1 MEHILIPAARAH
13 VLKDAMATIEKKM
26 QCKIIIEG
34 KNEVIIEGDAYAE
47 YATKNIVQ
55 AIARGF
61 KLNTAFK
68 LLNEDYFF
76 ESIDVGD
83 IASNKVKKKRMVAR
97 IIGTDGKA
105 KIYMEEV
112 SGAAIEIYGDTI
124 SLIGNIDEIRIAKA
138 GINILLDGGK
148 HSTAYAV
155 MEKERRKL
163 KSV

>member
-1 MEHILIPAARAH
+1 MPIILA
-13 VLKDAMATIEKKM
+13 K
-26 QCKIIIEG
+26 G
-34 KNEVIIEGDAYAE
+34 
-47 YATKNIVQ
+47 IVQ

-68 LLNEDYFF
+68 LLNEDFFF
-76 ESIDVGD
+76 ESIDV
-83 IASNKVKKKRMVAR
+83 
-97 IIGTDGKA
+97 
-105 KIYMEEV
+105 
-112 SGAAIEIYGDTI
+112 GDTI

>member
-1 MEHILIPAARAH
+1 MEHILIPAARAAA
-13 VLKDAMATIEKKM
+13 LKKAIAAIEKRMKCKITIEN
-26 QCKIIIEG
+26 
-34 KNEVIIEGDAYAE
+34 KNDVIIDGEPYSE
-47 YATKNIVQ
+47 YTTRNIVQ

-61 KLNTAFK
+61 QLNTALK

-83 IASNKVKKKRMVAR
+83 IASNKVKKKRMIAR

-112 SGAAIEIYGDTI
+112 SGASIEIYGDTI